1 MKPPTVTVYLGDERL
16 VSSEV
21 CATFVEEELYMRCLP
36 AIEKYAAEARMI
48 ATEPKNENKS
58 RTKTLKNPPAYSKQ

>member
-16 VSSEV
+16 VSSDV
-21 CATFVEEELYMRCLP
+21 CATFLEEELYMRCLP

-48 ATEPKNENKS
+48 VTESINEDES
-58 RTKTLKNPPAYSKQ
+58 

>member
-36 AIEKYAAEARMI
+36 AIEKYAAEAKMI
-48 ATEPKNENKS
+48 VTESINEDES
-58 RTKTLKNPPAYSKQ
+58 

>member
-1 MKPPTVTVYLGDERL
+1 MKPPTVTVYLGNERL

-48 ATEPKNENKS
+48 VTESINEDES
-58 RTKTLKNPPAYSKQ
+58 

>member
-1 MKPPTVTVYLGDERL
+1 MKPPTVTVYLEDWGL
-16 VSSEV
+16 TSSEV

-48 ATEPKNENKS
+48 VTESINEDES
-58 RTKTLKNPPAYSKQ
+58 